1 MSIYRIEKS
10 EQSVVLFQADGS
22 IMKGKVFLWPS
33 HYSHNGQQTLL
44 DLMQDKEAFFPFRS
58 EKGDFCVAN
67 KATITHISY
76 DPERSENASS
86 ALLGSAEDV
95 LITFVGGEQL
105 RGTIIIELPESH
117 KRLIDFF
124 NAIDGYFWMRTDD
137 SHHLVNSA
145 QVRDIHPA

>member
-1 MSIYRIEKS
+1 MSIYRVEKS
-10 EQSVVLFQADGS
+10 EQSVILFQADGS

-33 HYSHNGQQTLL
+33 HYSHHGQQTLL
-44 DLMQDKEAFFPFRS
+44 DLMRDKDAFFPFRS
-58 EKGDFCVAN
+58 ENGTFCVAN

-76 DPERSENASS
+76 NPGDSENGDRP
-86 ALLGSAEDV
+86 LGSAENV

-105 RGTIIIELPESH
+105 RGTITIELPEGR

-124 NAIDGYFWMRTDD
+124 NAADGYFGMQSGD